1 MAHSARE
8 IQNLIY
14 AYATRLDTGNHAGIA
29 SRFRIMFVD
38 QVGDT
43 SHHLKWWP
51 PWISAPK
58 AET

>member
-14 AYATRLDTGNHAGIA
+14 ASDARPDAGNHAGIA

-38 QVGDT
+38 QVGGT
-43 SHHLKWWP
+43 RHHLKW
-51 PWISAPK
+51 
-58 AET
+58 